1 MSAVGYSAI
10 SLVPL
15 SLPTTPRWGS
25 AQHTKCKTQSEAIP
39 YTPLPLPPQAGPYG
53 CLMGILASFFV
64 FIILESNRLTN
75 FKFDLIKL
83 AVVLVI
89 LLGVGFLPYID
100 QWAHLGGFIMGFLLS
115 GVFMPY
121 IPSSE
126 EEKTSQAKERAVCIT
141 KYVLLGVGIP
151 LVVLLFVLCFVVFYV
166 AQPVCDNCS
175 YITCPFQEG
184 FTVCTDQTAMLR
196 QR

>member
-1 MSAVGYSAI
+1 
-10 SLVPL
+10 
-15 SLPTTPRWGS
+15 
-25 AQHTKCKTQSEAIP
+25 
-39 YTPLPLPPQAGPYG
+39 
-53 CLMGILASFFV
+53 MGILASFFV
-64 FIILESNRLTN
+64 FLILESNRLTN

-89 LLGVGFLPYID
+89 LFGVGFLPYID

-126 EEKTSQAKERAVCIT
+126 EEKTSQARERGVCIT

-151 LVVLLFVLCFVVFYV
+151 LVVVLFVLCFVLFYEV
-166 AQPVCDNCS
+166 QPVCDNCS
-175 YITCPFQEG
+175 YLTCPFQGG